1 MNAPKLELFQ
11 FNFLLLLVVSFDFC
25 DVTYARLRPTLQS
38 TQTGMG
44 VNKQG
49 MVPVEYSEVTGGQ
62 GAPTGQIQVKGY
74 KRFESLPLAPKVT
87 E

>member
-1 MNAPKLELFQ
+1 
-11 FNFLLLLVVSFDFC
+11 
-25 DVTYARLRPTLQS
+25 
-38 TQTGMG
+38 MG

-49 MVPVEYSEVTGGQ
+49 MVPVEYSEVMGGQ

-87 E
+87 EYDVCTDIHLFPSS